1 MKLLKKLKI
10 FTRKVD
16 GCTKKA
22 VADVV
27 AEFPKPV
34 FTSGLGI
41 FPDKK
46 EIYTKNGVFVPN
58 VAVES
63 LKRSE
68 LLPFFLRYAL
78 ENLDENGCFDK
89 TSKQI
94 MTEMG
99 IPTEDKAQKVRKL
112 AVDMGFLINA
122 VKRSFKVNKP
132 KIDEFLNGVGE

>member
-1 MKLLKKLKI
+1 LTAKKNGSPI
-10 FTRKVD
+10 
-16 GCTKKA
+16 KA
-22 VADVV
+22 VAEGV
-27 AEFPKPV
+27 AEFPTPV
-34 FTSGLGI
+34 FVTGLGV
-41 FPDKK
+41 FEDKK
-46 EIYTKNGVFVPN
+46 HIYSKNGKFECN

-78 ENLDENGCFDK
+78 DNLDENGCFDK

-112 AVDMGFLINA
+112 AVDMGFLVNA
-122 VKRSFKVNKP
+122 VKRSFKLNKP
-132 KIDEFLNGVGE
+132 KIDEYLGGQPDA